1 MSYDTEYVFA
11 DIDDIRRNTFTD
23 FDIYNYIYVYEKE
36 PYKIRVTLKA
46 DAPYVIDRD
55 IIWKIIAKKYDE
67 LMLNEYVTVEIED
80 RRKEG

>member
-1 MSYDTEYVFA
+1 MHYDTEYVFA

-23 FDIYNYIYVYEKE
+23 FDFYNYIYVYEKE

-46 DAPYVIDRD
+46 HAPYAIDRD

-67 LMLNEYVTVEIED
+67 LMLNEYVTVETED

>member
-1 MSYDTEYVFA
+1 MSYDTEYIFA

-23 FDIYNYIYVYEKE
+23 YDIYNYIYVYEKE

-46 DAPYVIDRD
+46 DAPYTIDRD
-55 IIWKIIAKKYDE
+55 RILKIIAKKYDE
-67 LMLNEYVTVEIED
+67 LMLNEYVTVETED

>member
-1 MSYDTEYVFA
+1 MSYNTEYVFA

-23 FDIYNYIYVYEKE
+23 FDVYNYIYVYEKE
-36 PYKIRVTLKA
+36 PYKIIVTLKA
-46 DAPYVIDRD
+46 DAPYAIDRD

-67 LMLNEYVTVEIED
+67 LMLNEYVTVETED